1 MSTTLSPET
10 RALELPATELLATA
24 QPALEL
30 PATAGGAGGP
40 AHEQISVTRGARSG
54 AAIFVALHS
63 TQLGPALGGCRL
75 WTYDSWN
82 DALADALRLSAGMT
96 AKNALAGLNAGGG
109 KTVVRLADNRQL
121 SEAAR
126 RDIFLDVGDAV
137 EGFGGRY
144 ITAEDVGASARD
156 MATVAE
162 RTAHVVGLPME
173 SGGLGDPG
181 AFTARGVH
189 SSVTT
194 MLRWMTGSADPSGTR
209 ITIAG
214 LGQVG
219 SRLASTLA
227 EAGATLTVT
236 DFNPARREFADS
248 IGATWV
254 ASDAAHRVQSDI
266 FVPAGVGGMLSRSV
280 IEELTTRAVVGPANN
295 QLAEDD
301 GAAQLAARGILYA
314 PDYLVNAGG
323 VIYLNALS
331 QPDADR
337 DDVLRRIDAIGVT
350 LHSVLTTAAQL
361 SITTLAA
368 ADALVARRLGSQA
381 R

>member
-1 MSTTLSPET
+1 MSSTLSPEVS
-10 RALELPATELLATA
+10 LIELPIAEAAPLGIFI
-24 QPALEL
+24 P
-30 PATAGGAGGP
+30 GP
-40 AHEQISVTRGARSG
+40 AHEHIAVTRGTRSG
-54 AAIFVALHS
+54 ASIFVAVHN

-82 DALADALRLSAGMT
+82 DALADSLRLSAGMT

-109 KTVVRLADNRQL
+109 KTVVRLTNNIPL
-121 SEAAR
+121 SDAAR
-126 RDIFLDVGDAV
+126 REIFLDVGDAV
-137 EGFGGRY
+137 EELGGRY
-144 ITAEDVGASARD
+144 ITAEDVGTSSRD

-162 RTAHVVGLPME
+162 RTTHVVGLPAE

-181 AFTARGVH
+181 EFTARGVY
-189 SSVTT
+189 SSVST
-194 MLRWMTGSADPSGTR
+194 MLEWMTGSSDPSGTR

-219 SRLASTLA
+219 SRLASSLS
-227 EAGATLTVT
+227 ESGAQLTVT

-254 ASDAAHRVQSDI
+254 ASHSAHLVQSDI

-280 IEELTTRAVVGPANN
+280 IAELTARAVVRPANN
-295 QLAEDD
+295 QLAESD

-337 DDVLRRIDAIGVT
+337 GDVMRRIDAIGET
-350 LHSVLTTAAQL
+350 LRRVLITAAQL
-361 SITTLAA
+361 SITTLEA
-368 ADALVARRLGSQA
+368 ADALVARRLASISG
-381 R
+381 